1 MKNIT
6 VTVSD
11 KAYREARVW
20 AAQRDT
26 SLSRVVQYLIATL
39 PTTSR
44 AARAFL
50 VAKTDSETPETAP
63 SEAPSAPKS
72 TV

>member
-20 AAQRDT
+20 AAQRGT
-26 SLSRVVQYLIATL
+26 SLSRIVQYLIATL

-44 AARAFL
+44 AARAFQ
-50 VAKTDSETPETAP
+50 VAQTDSEQPEAAP
-63 SEAPSAPKS
+63 SEALSAPKS
-72 TV
+72 AV